1 MGNSDKHR
9 QLQSGRQEL
18 KKAWVGGHESLQ
30 QAGQE
35 GDGEICQVLGWG
47 MLGREE
53 TEDAACLAWEGM
65 LLRGVGTEARCWFL
79 FEGAGKIVI
88 LRCPAVQPSDGGD
101 TRLILGREGG
111 VGGGA
116 WAGRLVGIVAIG
128 RVEAVWGWLV

>member
-1 MGNSDKHR
+1 
-9 QLQSGRQEL
+9 
-18 KKAWVGGHESLQ
+18 
-30 QAGQE
+30 
-35 GDGEICQVLGWG
+35 

-111 VGGGA
+111 VGGSVWPWSTSVPWGYA
-116 WAGRLVGIVAIG
+116 LDWSNQLCFRVSLQWTTLAARVGSESGFLYEKVVG
-128 RVEAVWGWLV
+128 GDEHL